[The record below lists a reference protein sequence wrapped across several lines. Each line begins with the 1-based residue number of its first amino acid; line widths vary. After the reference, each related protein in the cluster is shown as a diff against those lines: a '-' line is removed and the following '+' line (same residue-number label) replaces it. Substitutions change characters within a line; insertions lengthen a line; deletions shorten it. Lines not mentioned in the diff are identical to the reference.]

1 VRVIEID
8 KSIFELKQQ
17 RAAGGL
23 HVTGRDEEL
32 DGVAVV
38 RHRGA
43 VSCRLPAQVQ
53 LSAAINA
60 TPRDRVASWSARAK

>member
-23 HVTGRDEEL
+23 HSPAVTSSSMASRLYGIAERFH
-32 DGVAVV
+32 AVCLL
-38 RHRGA
+38 RC
-43 VSCRLPAQVQ
+43 S
-53 LSAAINA
+53 
-60 TPRDRVASWSARAK
+60 